1 MLFDYT
7 NTVQHKFIFNV
18 NVKVAETFLTL
29 NTPVH
34 SVKQCGNIPS
44 SWMGICCC

>member
-7 NTVQHKFIFNV
+7 STVQHKFIFNV

-29 NTPVH
+29 NTPCAFSKAVWEY
-34 SVKQCGNIPS
+34 S
-44 SWMGICCC
+44 